1 MYGPVSYQE
10 GELPLYGLQEDGNNG
25 LNGESFWA
33 PELAPM
39 DGYSQELCF
48 ISPNFDPKLQ

>member
-10 GELPLYGLQEDGNNG
+10 GELPGLQEDGDKG

-39 DGYSQELCF
+39 DGLSQELCF
-48 ISPNFDPKLQ
+48 IRPNFDSKLP